1 MSNQNIV
8 SYPISSVEVTMY
20 TGPYQTNS
28 NNVVTTIV
36 YGLGNTLY
44 KAIVQFYDVPYENI
58 PRNSRHGRNY
68 NVGFPLSALGGFL
81 AMVEKKSVVFNY
93 DNYNNHATFKIA
105 L

>member
-1 MSNQNIV
+1 MSNQNTV
-8 SYPISSVEVTMY
+8 SYPISFVEVTMY
-20 TGPYQTNS
+20 TGPYQTN
-28 NNVVTTIV
+28 NNNIVTTIV
-36 YGLGNTLY
+36 YGLSNTVY
-44 KAIVQFYDVPYENI
+44 RAIVRFYDMPYEKI
-58 PRNSRHGRNY
+58 PGNSRYGTDY